1 MDRPIGSEFDI
12 GNFRYRVEEAG
23 PRKCGECDL
32 FNVCRDGIDGLN
44 IADKYA
50 GSCSAT
56 HRRDKKDVV
65 FKSVLKWI

>member
-1 MDRPIGSEFDI
+1 MDRLIGTEFDI

-32 FNVCRDGIDGLN
+32 YKMCRDGFEGLN

-50 GSCSAT
+50 GSCNAT
-56 HRRDKKDVV
+56 HRRDNKNVV
-65 FKSVLKWI
+65 FKIVSKWI